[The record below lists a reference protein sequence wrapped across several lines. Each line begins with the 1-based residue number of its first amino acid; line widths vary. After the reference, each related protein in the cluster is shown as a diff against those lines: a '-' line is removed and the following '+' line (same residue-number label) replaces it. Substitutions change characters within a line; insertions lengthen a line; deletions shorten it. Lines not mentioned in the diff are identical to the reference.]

1 MQKNID
7 IIEDLVIDVP
17 PCFLNDW
24 GNSDNMLAV
33 TDEVTDEEAE
43 VKVTDI
49 GDGEAEV
56 EVADIGDGN

>member
-1 MQKNID
+1 
-7 IIEDLVIDVP
+7 
-17 PCFLNDW
+17 
-24 GNSDNMLAV
+24 MLAV